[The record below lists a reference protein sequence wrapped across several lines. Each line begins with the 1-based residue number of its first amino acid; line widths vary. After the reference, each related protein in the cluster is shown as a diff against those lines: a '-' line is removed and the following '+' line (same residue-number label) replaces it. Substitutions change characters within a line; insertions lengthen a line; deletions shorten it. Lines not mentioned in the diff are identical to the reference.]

1 MPARSVSKN
10 LYVLSTAILFP
21 GFGQGQVK
29 FAENMLL
36 ESVGVLLVGIM
47 ALSCS
52 LTAMFCVWI

>member
-1 MPARSVSKN
+1 MPARSVSTN
-10 LYVLSTAILFP
+10 FYVLSAAGLFL
-21 GFGQGQVK
+21 GFGESRVK
-29 FAENMLL
+29 IAENMLL